1 MKKIATKVHKETQRK
16 IFLLNKSLVYLCVTL
31 WLKKLKRSSRMTKAA
46 ETLEIDR
53 ISFQLGM
60 INCFVEMVACGVK
73 KLALSPPLLPEDY
86 QKIRQAS
93 EKIVN
98 GFNIQAYLEKSLMVT
113 DLQTEDFT
121 KGKWSILYF
130 KSNDVLESY
139 LELKKKKKELEA
151 AGKYDKAAGK
161 EISGEFMR
169 LLSYTE
175 DVIEE
180 KLSKT
185 RPKSPF
191 MLID

>member
-1 MKKIATKVHKETQRK
+1 
-16 IFLLNKSLVYLCVTL
+16 
-31 WLKKLKRSSRMTKAA
+31 MTEPK

-73 KLALSPPLLPEDY
+73 KLALSPPLFPEDY
-86 QKIRQAS
+86 KKIQQAS
-93 EKIVN
+93 EKIVK
-98 GFNIQAYLEKSLMVT
+98 GFNIQSYLEKSLLVT
-113 DLQTEDFT
+113 ELQTDDFT

-130 KSNDVLESY
+130 RSNDVLESY
-139 LELKKKKKELEA
+139 LELKKKKEELEA
-151 AGKYDKAAGK
+151 AGKYDQAARK
-161 EISGEFMR
+161 EISREFMR

-185 RPKSPF
+185 SPTSPF
-191 MLID
+191 MLIE

>member
-1 MKKIATKVHKETQRK
+1 MIVSMENLR
-16 IFLLNKSLVYLCVTL
+16 
-31 WLKKLKRSSRMTKAA
+31 
-46 ETLEIDR
+46 IDR

-93 EKIVN
+93 EKIVK
-98 GFNIQAYLEKSLMVT
+98 GFNIQSYLEKSLMIT
-113 DLQTEDFT
+113 DLQTPDFT

-130 KSNDVLESY
+130 RSNDVLESY
-139 LELKKKKKELEA
+139 LELKKNKQKLEA
-151 AGKYDKAAGK
+151 AGKYDKAASK
-161 EISGEFMR
+161 EISREFMR

-180 KLSKT
+180 KLSKASPT
-185 RPKSPF
+185 SPF
-191 MLID
+191 ILIE